1 MLFAI
6 LHLVFYMN
14 SFPFVAFPAFAIL
27 YLTFGIFYFVSIVFN
42 DPLVVSPVL
51 GVFLYLSVGSPNA
64 NLDENKEQVY
74 SRWK

>member
-1 MLFAI
+1 
-6 LHLVFYMN
+6 MN
-14 SFPFVAFPAFAIL
+14 SFPFVASPAFAIL

-74 SRWK
+74 SGWK